1 MGDYRWDRDDGCG
14 EVVETTVTD
23 SVGFYLF
30 EDLCRGDYCVVVTDY
45 NNMLRGYSATGP
57 ARSVSCTSVGNDEE
71 DLTQDF
77 GYHRLPCCPRPPQGK
92 RGKRGKRGPYPYSS
106 PYSPYAP
113 YSWKPHNCRQ
123 CHGPKPG
130 KGKGYTPYA
139 PFAPYYPGKGKGK
152 GAPYSP
158 GKGKG
163 GKRGPYSP
171 YSPYSPCSP
180 YSPGKGKGGKRGWGW
195 NNWSADDYYYGGRGN
210 W

>member
-92 RGKRGKRGPYPYSS
+92 RGKRGKRGPYSAPTSPYSPYSPYSGGKKGPYS

-113 YSWKPHNCRQ
+113 YSWKPHNCRP
-123 CHGPKPG
+123 CHGPTPG
-130 KGKGYTPYA
+130 KGKGWGPAPYS
-139 PFAPYYPGKGKGK
+139 PYGPAPYY
-152 GAPYSP
+152 P

-163 GKRGPYSP
+163 GKRGPLYGE
-171 YSPYSPCSP
+171 YDY
-180 YSPGKGKGGKRGWGW
+180 YGW
-195 NNWSADDYYYGGRGN
+195 NGYG